1 MIHQGEK
8 EMRYIRF
15 INDGKVRH
23 GIIEDSRYRLFREG
37 YDSELTTETVSI
49 FDCRLL
55 PPVEPRKILCIG
67 LNYCEHAE
75 ELVMQLPEK
84 PVVFMKPTSSIIGYG
99 DTIVRPEMSNRV
111 DYEGELAIV
120 IGKDCRNVS
129 KEDAKDYIMGYTI
142 ANDVTA
148 RDLQD
153 KKGQWTICKG
163 FDTFCPLG
171 PYISDEVDPSD
182 LKIQTRLNGEIKQDS
197 STKYLIFDVPY
208 LVSYLSSCMT
218 LEKGDIILTGTPVG
232 ISGMNHGD
240 EVTVSIEGLGEL
252 KNYVE

>member
-1 MIHQGEK
+1 MK
-8 EMRYIRF
+8 YIRF
-15 INDGKVRH
+15 IHDGKIRH
-23 GIIEDSRYRLFREG
+23 GVIEDARYRLYEDG
-37 YDSELTTETVSI
+37 YDSKLTTETVSI
-49 FDCRLL
+49 FDSKLL
-55 PPVEPRKILCIG
+55 APVEPRKILCIG

-84 PVVFMKPTSSIIGYG
+84 PVVFMKPTSSLIGIN
-99 DTIVRPEMSNRV
+99 DKIVRPEQSKRV
-111 DYEGELAIV
+111 DYEGELVIV

-129 KEDAKDYIMGYTI
+129 KENAKDYIMGYTI

-148 RDLQD
+148 RDMQD

-163 FDTFCPLG
+163 FDTFCPVG
-171 PYISDEVDPSD
+171 PYISDEVDPAD
-182 LKIQTRLNGEIKQDS
+182 LKIRTTLNGEVKQNS

-218 LEKGDIILTGTPVG
+218 LQKGDIILTGTPVG

-240 EVTVSIEGLGEL
+240 EVVISIEGLGEL
-252 KNYVE
+252 RNIVE